1 MTKLGNLIKTLRTE
15 NGMTQAALADNLHV
29 TDKAVSKWE
38 RGLSIPDIGII
49 PRLAEIFDIS
59 VSDIINAIDNKEDPA
74 LITEVYRLS
83 HDIRTPLHI
92 IIGCADLADKYADDP
107 DNRRRYIEVIKLSGQ
122 YLLEKFEQMNQSTAA
137 DGTADDLTDYYLTHA
152 ESGSVDEYNFTG
164 KRILIVEDMELNR
177 EIAGEIVKLAGAE
190 AEYAGD
196 GEACLDLIRRS
207 PAGYYDL
214 ILMDISMP
222 ALDGIE
228 ATGYIRHLSD
238 PEKANIPIVAMTA
251 NVSEKDRRN
260 AFEAGMNGF
269 AEKPIDTRKLY
280 SIMAELMKD

>member
-122 YLLEKFEQMNQSTAA
+122 YLLEKFEQMHQST
-137 DGTADDLTDYYLTHA
+137 D
-152 ESGSVDEYNFTG
+152 V
-164 KRILIVEDMELNR
+164 
-177 EIAGEIVKLAGAE
+177 
-190 AEYAGD
+190 
-196 GEACLDLIRRS
+196 
-207 PAGYYDL
+207 
-214 ILMDISMP
+214 
-222 ALDGIE
+222 
-228 ATGYIRHLSD
+228 
-238 PEKANIPIVAMTA
+238 
-251 NVSEKDRRN
+251 
-260 AFEAGMNGF
+260 
-269 AEKPIDTRKLY
+269 
-280 SIMAELMKD
+280 